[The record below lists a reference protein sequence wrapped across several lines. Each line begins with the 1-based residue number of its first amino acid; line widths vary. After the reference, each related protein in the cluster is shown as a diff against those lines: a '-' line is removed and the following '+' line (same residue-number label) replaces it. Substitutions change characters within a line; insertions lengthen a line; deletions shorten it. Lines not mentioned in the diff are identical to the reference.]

1 MNNNIKEINN
11 SDLLLMKNKNFL
23 KKNDTNITNYI
34 NENIDKDIL
43 IDFKKHKSE
52 IKKEINILFSKY
64 NDISNNLLIS
74 NKVEYTFYLFIKTLI
89 NNINNINIQ
98 ASIQEEL
105 RDYNK
110 IPKTCLDT
118 SFNILEYDK
127 SMNDISKNKVL
138 TMKNFVNITNYNKK
152 GFIPKKR

>member
-43 IDFKKHKSE
+43 KDFKKHKSE

>member
-1 MNNNIKEINN
+1 MNNTIKEINN
-11 SDLLLMKNKNFL
+11 NDLLLMKNKNFL
-23 KKNDTNITNYI
+23 KKNDANFTNYV

-64 NDISNNLLIS
+64 NDISNNLFIS

-105 RDYNK
+105 KYFNK

>member
-1 MNNNIKEINN
+1 MNNNMKKINN

-23 KKNDTNITNYI
+23 KKNDVDFTNYI

-43 IDFKKHKSE
+43 IDFKKYKSE

-64 NDISNNLLIS
+64 NDVSNNLLIS

-105 RDYNK
+105 KDFNK
-110 IPKTCLDT
+110 ISKTYLDN

-138 TMKNFVNITNYNKK
+138 TMKNFVNITNNNKK

>member
-1 MNNNIKEINN
+1 MKKINN

-23 KKNDTNITNYI
+23 KKNDVDFTNYI

-43 IDFKKHKSE
+43 IDFKKYKSE

-64 NDISNNLLIS
+64 NDVSNNLLIS

-105 RDYNK
+105 KDFNK
-110 IPKTCLDT
+110 ISKTYLDN

-138 TMKNFVNITNYNKK
+138 TMKNFVNITNNNKK

>member
-1 MNNNIKEINN
+1 MNDNIKEINN

-23 KKNDTNITNYI
+23 KKNDANITNYI

-98 ASIQEEL
+98 TSIQEEL
-105 RDYNK
+105 KD
-110 IPKTCLDT
+110 
-118 SFNILEYDK
+118 
-127 SMNDISKNKVL
+127 
-138 TMKNFVNITNYNKK
+138 YNKK